1 MATQYSF
8 EIETIEVAP
17 QTDSH
22 SNVIKNIAYWI
33 IAISDER
40 IKYNF
45 RKVINLQP
53 PLDSSFINIQDIT
66 EDVVRGWVENHE
78 DFLTDQDKIN
88 IENRL
93 AEERAK
99 DICKIY
105 DFPFTKN
112 MNNFIQSV

>member
-17 QTDSH
+17 QTETH
-22 SNVIKNIAYWI
+22 NNVVKNIAYWI
-33 IAISDER
+33 IAISDEN

-45 RKVINLQP
+45 RKVINLEP
-53 PLDSSFINIQDIT
+53 PLDPNFINIQDIT
-66 EDVVRGWVENHE
+66 EDIIRGWVENHP

-93 AEERAK
+93 SEERSK
-99 DICKIY
+99 DLSNRY
-105 DFPFTKN
+105 NFPFLKS
-112 MNNFIQSV
+112 MHNFFN